1 MDARR
6 QAPRSRSDRLPR
18 SGERVVKM
26 DHDPASSGGKVP
38 TYGHSENAVHAKRTS
53 RPVR

>member
-1 MDARR
+1 MDAWRG
-6 QAPRSRSDRLPR
+6 APRSRSDRLPR

-26 DHDPASSGGKVP
+26 DHDPASSEGKMP
-38 TYGHSENAVHAKRTS
+38 THGDSKNAVHAKRTS